1 MIQSSSGIASQSDAV
16 LPWYAMP
23 NIGRH
28 PLAWHAAARSG
39 KETVRANTILPGTEP
54 GDSAASRTWPCPW
67 RYPRPARMSESVDS
81 ASAPVEGC
89 S

>member
-54 GDSAASRTWPCPW
+54 GPRDFCPIHNPWGAGASPLTPSSPQ
-67 RYPRPARMSESVDS
+67 
-81 ASAPVEGC
+81 
-89 S
+89 